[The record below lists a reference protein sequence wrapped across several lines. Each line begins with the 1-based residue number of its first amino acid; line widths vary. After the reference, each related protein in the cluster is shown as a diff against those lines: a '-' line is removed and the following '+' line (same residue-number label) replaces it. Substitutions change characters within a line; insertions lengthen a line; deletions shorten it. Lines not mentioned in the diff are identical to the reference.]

1 MSALLAE
8 RGDKLMKADSFDK
21 PRSEWELLINEW
33 VFDEEVRRM
42 LVLNLLDGQS
52 YGQIAEKLN
61 ISIDKV
67 SKKVR
72 KAKKYLFKHLK

>member
-1 MSALLAE
+1 
-8 RGDKLMKADSFDK
+8 MKADSFDK
-21 PRSEWELLINEW
+21 PRSEWERLIYEW
-33 VFDEEVRRM
+33 VFDEEVRQM